1 MFFTIIT
8 ITSLFVV
15 QFSKFKILQKAQN
28 KQMLFFLKYREKNI
42 RKVENVKKV
51 EYCNN
56 SNLLPI
62 KIIYLSHCNQS
73 HIMWG
78 LISYHPIYIKHALW
92 ESEINRHQLSNI
104 NIYITNTMH
113 VCHLV
118 DKKCK
123 ILKNCF
129 HHSYGLSNILNAVL
143 YLSNG
148 MEHLKTNGNQ
158 WVT

>member
-8 ITSLFVV
+8 ITSLFVLR
-15 QFSKFKILQKAQN
+15 FSKN
-28 KQMLFFLKYREKNI
+28 SDLKYREKNI
-42 RKVENVKKV
+42 RKVENVQKV

-62 KIIYLSHCNQS
+62 KIISLSHCNQS

-92 ESEINRHQLSNI
+92 ELKINRHQLSNI
-104 NIYITNTMH
+104 KIYITNIMH

-123 ILKNCF
+123 ILKKSF
-129 HHSYGLSNILNAVL
+129 PHSYGLGNISNVFL

-148 MEHLKTNGNQ
+148 MEHLNTNGNQ